1 MFGIRVVGMP
11 SCAPRMS
18 RQRLSRQRDW
28 AKSIGGRL
36 IGFGVVASALWAGFW
51 GLVAW
56 NVFTD
61 NIGAGAVIGGIA
73 SAIAALLPAAMLY
86 MRRRPS
92 TPERPQTKP
101 EIKLPAVVRPS
112 YRRLMTAHEQAKN
125 LVAEGI
131 IDESVLEG
139 IEERIDEVIRL
150 LSADITNQE
159 LGGHPSAPLRD
170 QVDELTDLLVGLV
183 DAALDRRTAALDS
196 DDQAAAALREAL
208 GRMRAEERGYREIG
222 ELDDNR

>member
-1 MFGIRVVGMP
+1 
-11 SCAPRMS
+11 MS
-18 RQRLSRQRDW
+18 RPRLSRQRDW
-28 AKSIGGRL
+28 AKSIRGRL
-36 IGFGVVASALWAGFW
+36 VGFAAVASALWAGFW

-61 NIGAGAVIGGIA
+61 NIGAGAVIGGLA
-73 SAIAALLPAAMLY
+73 SAIAALLPAVMLY
-86 MRRRPS
+86 LRRRPS
-92 TPERPQTKP
+92 TLVQPRTQP
-101 EIKLPAVVRPS
+101 EIKLPAAVRPS
-112 YRRLMTAHEQAKN
+112 YRRLMNAHEQAKN
-125 LVAEGI
+125 LVAEGV
-131 IDESVLEG
+131 IDGSVLEG
-139 IEERIDEVIRL
+139 IEERIAEVIRL

-159 LGGHPSAPLRD
+159 LGGHPSARLGD

-196 DDQAAAALREAL
+196 DNQAAAALREAL